1 MNNLVRFL
9 TKNSFILLFL
19 LLEIF
24 AFWMLI
30 ANNNYQNSKFF
41 NSSNFFVGNF
51 YSTTR
56 NIKDYFN
63 LKQVNKELAE
73 QNARLQSSNI
83 SSFVKVYGRIYQIND
98 TSYHQTYVYGTAK
111 VINNSTNKR
120 QNYITID
127 KGGLNGV
134 EAEMGVISANG
145 VVGIVKNVSK
155 NFASVMSVLHDK
167 TKLSAKI
174 KKSGYFGSLVWEGN
188 NYREA
193 QLKDIPN
200 HVKLIVGDTVV
211 TTGYSSIFPE
221 NILIGTVAAFDL
233 PEGNNFYNITIRFS
247 VDFKKLSQVYIVRS
261 LQKNEKDELETNS
274 QQETQETKE

>member
-1 MNNLVRFL
+1 MRNLVRFL
-9 TKNSFILLFL
+9 TKNSFIFLFL

-30 ANNNYQNSKFF
+30 ANNSYQNSKFF

-73 QNARLQSSNI
+73 QNAKLQSNNI
-83 SSFVKVYGRIYQIND
+83 SSFVKVYGRTYQIND
-98 TSYHQTYVYGTAK
+98 TSYHQTYIYSTAK
-111 VINNSTNKR
+111 VVNNSTNKR

-127 KGGLNGV
+127 KGDLNGI

-155 NFASVMSVLHDK
+155 NFSSVMSVLHDK
-167 TKLSAKI
+167 NKLSAKI
-174 KKSGYFGSLVWEGN
+174 KKSGYYGSLVWEGN

-200 HVKLIVGDTVV
+200 HVKLVVGDTVV

-221 NILIGTVAAFDL
+221 NILIGTVSAFDL
-233 PEGNNFYNITIRFS
+233 PEGNNFYNITITFA
-247 VDFKKLSQVYIVRS
+247 VDFKNLSHIYVVRS
-261 LQKNEKDELETNS
+261 LQKNERELLEQES
-274 QQETQETKE
+274 QQEIKE

>member
-1 MNNLVRFL
+1 MRNLVRFL
-9 TKNSFILLFL
+9 TKNSFIILFL

-73 QNARLQSSNI
+73 QNAKLQANNI

-98 TSYHQTYVYGTAK
+98 TSYHQTYMYSAAK
-111 VINNSTNKR
+111 VVNNSTNKR

-127 KGGLNGV
+127 KGDLNGI
-134 EAEMGVISANG
+134 EAEMGVISPQG
-145 VVGIVKNVSK
+145 IVGIVKNVSK
-155 NFASVMSVLHDK
+155 NFGSVMSVLHDK
-167 TKLSAKI
+167 NKISAKI
-174 KKSGYFGSLVWEGN
+174 KKSGYYGSLVWEGN

-200 HVKLIVGDTVV
+200 HVKLVVGDTVV
-211 TTGYSSIFPE
+211 TTGFSSIFPE
-221 NILIGTVAAFDL
+221 NILIGTVASFDL
-233 PEGNNFYNITIRFS
+233 PEGNNFYNINITFA
-247 VDFKKLSQVYIVRS
+247 VDFKKLSHVYVVRS
-261 LQKNEKDELETNS
+261 LQKKEKDELEAKS
-274 QQETQETKE
+274 EQEIKE